1 MRKLTVFLLLF
12 PALLLACGGDDA
24 KAVPTSTPTLSD
36 SASIKSTP
44 PPATTSQP
52 GPTSTP
58 RVSSGGE
65 PFVFQ
70 STADGQTM
78 KGHLYAN
85 AGPKRKV
92 VILAHGANEDQ
103 TAWQPFAQELATRG
117 IAAVTFDFRGYG
129 ETGGA
134 KDPSKLAADLDVAV
148 RFLKSQ
154 DWPLVYIVGSD
165 IGGTAALKVAVN
177 EDLAGIATI
186 SSVPNAG
193 NGLDATADVP
203 KVVEPKLFMAGG
215 SDLAANSA
223 VLTMSGAASEPKTTS
238 TPQGVTA
245 HGIALL
251 QNDTAKQALLS
262 FIGAP

>member
-1 MRKLTVFLLLF
+1 MRKLTAFLFLL

-24 KAVPTSTPTLSD
+24 KAVPTSTPTLAD

-44 PPATTSQP
+44 VPATTSAP

-58 RVSSGGE
+58 RVSSAGE

-92 VILAHGANEDQ
+92 VILAHGASEDQ
-103 TAWQPFAQELATRG
+103 SVWQPFAQELAAKG

-134 KDPSKLAADLDVAV
+134 KEPSKLATDLEVAV

-154 DWPLVYIVGSD
+154 DWTLVYIVGSD

-177 EDLAGIATI
+177 QDLAGVATV

-193 NGLDATADVP
+193 NGLDATSDIA

-215 SDLAANSA
+215 TDMAANSA
-223 VLTMSGAASEPKTTS
+223 VITMSSSATDPKTTQS
-238 TPQGVTA
+238 IAGTSA
-245 HGIALL
+245 HGVALL
-251 QNDTAKQALLS
+251 QNETAKQALLS